1 MDARLATIDRLF
13 DAFNRHDAEGV
24 MACFA
29 PDAVFFTAAGPTAA
43 GRRVTGH
50 DEIRSAFATVWEAM
64 PDVRWAVHHRAAY
77 AEGGVAAWLFT
88 GTSASGARVEVE
100 GVDLF
105 TFGGDRVASKS
116 AFRKDRTAA

>member
-1 MDARLATIDRLF
+1 
-13 DAFNRHDAEGV
+13 

-29 PDAVFFTAAGPTAA
+29 PEAVFFTAAGPTAA

-50 DEIRSAFATVWEAM
+50 EAIRSAFVAVWEAM
-64 PDVRWAVHHRAAY
+64 PDVRWAVHHRAVH

-88 GTSASGARVEVE
+88 GTPASGARVEVE

-105 TFGGDRVASKS
+105 TFAGDRVASKS

>member
-1 MDARLATIDRLF
+1 MDARLATLDRLF
-13 DAFNRHDAEGV
+13 DAFNRHDADGV

-43 GRRVTGH
+43 GRRVAGH
-50 DEIRSAFATVWEAM
+50 DAIRAAFAGTWAAM
-64 PDVRWAVHHRAAY
+64 PDVRWAVHHRGLHQD
-77 AEGGVAAWLFT
+77 GGVAAWLFT
-88 GTSASGARVEVE
+88 GTPTGGPRVEVE

-105 TFGGDRVASKS
+105 TFAGDRVASKS